1 MVCVEEEF
9 KKGERLGGR
18 VTVEIKWG
26 KSKKEKPSIMIN
38 SGGIKALKKKKKK
51 KKRTAEKRES
61 VSFEDWR
68 RHV

>member
-26 KSKKEKPSIMIN
+26 KSKKEKPSIMID
-38 SGGIKALKKKKKK
+38 SGGIQKK
-51 KKRTAEKRES
+51 ERES